1 MQFQTQSDFLSLFY
15 FILWTKLGI
24 NITKIEEFEQ
34 KFIKSSI
41 IILFHQLIFRNFL
54 GYLQLFTNTCQKHVQ
69 TPFIDRT
76 TATQGEKSNVKKQDE
91 TPFLEKTSG
100 TNVGATELK
109 KNKW

>member
-34 KFIKSSI
+34 KFIKSTI

-54 GYLQLFTNTCQKHVQ
+54 GYLQLFTNTCQKHVIECNFAVYSTLYSTYMQ
-69 TPFIDRT
+69 
-76 TATQGEKSNVKKQDE
+76 
-91 TPFLEKTSG
+91 
-100 TNVGATELK
+100 VGVTYSD
-109 KNKW
+109 KWPWYVG